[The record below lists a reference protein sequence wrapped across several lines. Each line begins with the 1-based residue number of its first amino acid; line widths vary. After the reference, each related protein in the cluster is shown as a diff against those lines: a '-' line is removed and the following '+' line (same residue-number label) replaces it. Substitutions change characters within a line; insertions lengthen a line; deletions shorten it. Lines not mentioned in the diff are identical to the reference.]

1 MAAPSGLSAAM
12 YVLETSPASRVHD
25 PANCEAED
33 RIVTEYR
40 ITHMKWDGSGTH
52 FHPTEVTFRKPGGS
66 EETTSANRLPFA
78 VNGDV
83 ISEPMGGLLVHEG
96 RCTTCGRHVMTSDD

>member
-1 MAAPSGLSAAM
+1 M